1 VLLQRA
7 QLASPPTHRCRDR
20 LHACRQRLCAHRR
33 LAAGADL
40 GRSALARRPASGPR
54 SLCPAVLSR
63 VRRLRAVLPLEPDA
77 GRVRHR
83 SGIPLA
89 SRPQTAL
96 STAVPAGHPDRQSRT
111 RGHLPRPQNH
121 APTRPT
127 DRQWVRHP
135 HRGHLRQ
142 ASFWQILDQDLRQ
155 IRPRPA
161 HRDHHQR
168 RLHLQALPQG
178 RTSAGPSKLRPCSRQ
193 KEHLQPHPPPPPPP
207 PPAWD
212 PPAATSNPSPVS
224 TTSPPASERSTVS
237 PNLVPS
243 TAAPSEVSISS
254 ATPNRPC
261 LPPCSVPPSTS
272 PAFAAPISL

>member
-1 VLLQRA
+1 MAEMLGFCPVISRSGPEKPLYGTKSRITSQGLMLLRQSGQYYFGCDTAPLKVDGAGLDLFARPDLVSVPPAVLLQRA

-96 STAVPAGHPDRQSRT
+96 
-111 RGHLPRPQNH
+111 
-121 APTRPT
+121 
-127 DRQWVRHP
+127 
-135 HRGHLRQ
+135 
-142 ASFWQILDQDLRQ
+142 
-155 IRPRPA
+155 
-161 HRDHHQR
+161 
-168 RLHLQALPQG
+168 
-178 RTSAGPSKLRPCSRQ
+178 
-193 KEHLQPHPPPPPPP
+193 
-207 PPAWD
+207 
-212 PPAATSNPSPVS
+212 
-224 TTSPPASERSTVS
+224 
-237 PNLVPS
+237 
-243 TAAPSEVSISS
+243 
-254 ATPNRPC
+254 
-261 LPPCSVPPSTS
+261 
-272 PAFAAPISL
+272 